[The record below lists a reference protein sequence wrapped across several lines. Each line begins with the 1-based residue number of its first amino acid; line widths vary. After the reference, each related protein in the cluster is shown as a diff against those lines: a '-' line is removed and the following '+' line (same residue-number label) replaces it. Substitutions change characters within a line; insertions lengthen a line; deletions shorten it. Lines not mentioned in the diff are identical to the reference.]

1 MSAIVT
7 LSVAEPDCCS
17 EEFSFET
24 PDQCLVGRSGDCD
37 IQLPSDPLH
46 ADVSRHHCVFE
57 IEPPH
62 VRVRDLGSL
71 NGTYVNDEK
80 IGQRRPGQEP
90 HNAVLEQY
98 TGRELNDGDRV
109 RVGGTLIRVGV
120 LMIDWQPEP
129 LSSIGTE

>member
-17 EEFSFET
+17 EEFSFES
-24 PDQCLVGRSGDCD
+24 PAACVVGRSGDCH

-46 ADVSRHHCVFE
+46 ADVSRHHCIFE
-57 IEPPH
+57 IDPPH

-80 IGQRRPGQEP
+80 IGQRRPGLEP
-90 HNAVLEQY
+90 RKPEQLA
-98 TGRELNDGDRV
+98 GCELSDGDRV
-109 RVGGTLIRVGV
+109 RVGGTLIRVSV
-120 LMIDWQPEP
+120 MVIDWQPEP
-129 LSSIGTE
+129 LSSF